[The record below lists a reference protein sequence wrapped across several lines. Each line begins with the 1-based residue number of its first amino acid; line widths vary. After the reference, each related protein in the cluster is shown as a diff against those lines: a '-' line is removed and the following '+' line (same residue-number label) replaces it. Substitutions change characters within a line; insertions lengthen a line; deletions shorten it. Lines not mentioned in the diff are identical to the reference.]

1 MAIVKNIIT
10 YNNRRCSMS
19 IIIMFR
25 KCEHCRKRYMYNPS
39 TGNFGMVCPKC
50 KKVQSSIIPVNILLN
65 NMPKDVL

>member
-1 MAIVKNIIT
+1 
-10 YNNRRCSMS
+10 MS
-19 IIIMFR
+19 IIIIFR